1 MRPIVIR
8 QGDHL
13 SLLAHRF
20 NFDATEVWN
29 HPANAELRRTR
40 KNPEIL
46 CPGDILQIPD
56 PESPEWFTVRVGAV
70 NHFVATVPT
79 VKVQLALS
87 RGGNALQSE
96 PFTVSAGSY
105 RSAGT
110 TTSQGMASFEVPLG
124 VQNCLLTMTRTGRTY
139 RLLVGHMDPIEQ
151 PSGAWKR
158 LAQLGYLAAPREL
171 LPEPAALA
179 SLKRFQKDSG
189 LPESGELD
197 PDTLRALEAAHG
209 S

>member
-13 SLLAHRF
+13 SLLAYRFRF
-20 NFDATEVWN
+20 NAAEVWN
-29 HPANAELRRTR
+29 DPANAELRRNR

-46 CPGDILQIPD
+46 CPGDILQVPD
-56 PESPEWFTVRVGAV
+56 PEPPKWFTPQVGAV
-70 NHFVATVPT
+70 NRFVATVPA
-79 VKVQLALS
+79 VKIQLALS

-105 RSAGT
+105 RSSGT
-110 TTSQGMASFEVPLG
+110 TSGAGVASFEVPLG
-124 VQNCLLTMTRTGRTY
+124 AQNCILTMTRTGRTY

-158 LAQLGYLAAPREL
+158 LAHLGYLAAPREA
-171 LPEPAALA
+171 LPEAVALS
-179 SLKRFQKDSG
+179 SLKRFQEDNG
-189 LPESGELD
+189 LAETGELD
-197 PDTLRALEAAHG
+197 SATLKALEQAHG